1 MIHSLEITNFQS
13 HAKSKLNFS
22 EGVNVIVGASDSGKT
37 ALIRALRWVVWGR
50 PTGDSIRSNWG
61 GETSVA
67 LTTEDGTVLRT
78 KDKSD
83 SYVLAAEGREEL
95 TFKAFGTTVPQ
106 EVNSLLNL
114 SELNLQSQLDSPF
127 LLSMSPGEVA
137 TFFNKVA
144 KLESIDK
151 GTTNVNSAIRELT
164 SDIKYKSEQ
173 ETKLISDISTY
184 PDMEIYEYDVES
196 LEVMEKEKAVLAN
209 SANKLHATTS
219 AYRLVVTN
227 LKEKSE
233 ILKAEKPLN
242 EVLSLIEQKKVLHND
257 FDRLLNIY
265 GRINDNKALIK
276 DINKTLT
283 LEKPVLELLDL
294 YKNKQIALEAK
305 NRLFKAM
312 ESIVGI
318 QDRISKGNAFIE
330 AKNSE
335 WEALMPVGSICLLCG
350 QEIKR

>member
-1 MIHSLEITNFQS
+1 MIRSLEIFNFQS
-13 HAKSKLNFS
+13 HGKSKLNFS

-106 EVNSLLNL
+106 EVSSLLNL

-151 GTTNVNSAIRELT
+151 GTTNINSAIRELT
-164 SDIKYKSEQ
+164 SDIKYKTEQ
-173 ETKLISDISTY
+173 ETRLTEEIATY
-184 PDMEIYEYDVES
+184 PDMEIYEYDVS
-196 LEVMEKEKAVLAN
+196 ALEDMDKEKAVLAN
-209 SANKLHATTS
+209 SVNKLHATTS
-219 AYRLVVTN
+219 AYRLVVAN

-242 EVLSLIEQKKVLHND
+242 NILDLIDQKKHTEANVDKLTDILARIYHNQGK
-257 FDRLLNIY
+257 I
-265 GRINDNKALIK
+265 IE
-276 DINKTLT
+276 INKTLT
-283 LEKPVLELLDL
+283 LERHVLELLQLHTD
-294 YKNKQIALEAK
+294 KK
-305 NRLFKAM
+305 
-312 ESIVGI
+312 IVKDRVAVLSVLLSNMKGI
-318 QDRISKGNAFIE
+318 QDRVTKGNAFIE